1 MSQRDTA
8 MYFWG
13 VTLYANWWYQ
23 YAHGDASIISTED
36 NTNIKQ
42 QKECLLEKKKSHS
55 RYVFK
60 AVWNSCSKTLRG
72 SVTIPQAWDKLTQGL
87 HMFWWTQG

>member
-42 QKECLLEKKKSHS
+42 QKECLLEKKK
-55 RYVFK
+55 
-60 AVWNSCSKTLRG
+60 
-72 SVTIPQAWDKLTQGL
+72 ITQ
-87 HMFWWTQG
+87 